1 MKLPLLLGL
10 SLVIS
15 TVFAPSAALAGERCE
30 TESCRAQ
37 IERFQRY
44 AQNGSFEAMLI
55 LAVAYANGEGV
66 EQDIDKAR
74 QWMKESIRL
83 RNPQAFH
90 VKSSWRRHGV
100 VFEQDIE
107 RADHFRDRAI
117 ELGFAPAMYEKAI
130 DLLRENRDVD
140 LALELISEAAEQG
153 HPESMYAVARFY
165 EEGVLGEPDLQAAG
179 EIYKHLAVVGHSDAR
194 TRLRAIADEFEQQSE
209 QGQTIARQLREYE
222 NMERIQVRALTG
234 SLEDRLA
241 QMNELLFKH
250 FDNRPPTGSR
260 FRRAHA
266 CGAANPGCRI
276 IYQHGQDFVGHTLME
291 ALGLDRY

>member
-1 MKLPLLLGL
+1 MKLPIIVGL
-10 SLVIS
+10 SLVLS
-15 TVFAPSAALAGERCE
+15 SVFAISPVAAGERCD

-66 EQDIDKAR
+66 EQDIDEAR
-74 QWMKESIRL
+74 KWMKESIRL

-100 VFEQDIE
+100 VFPQDLE

-130 DLLRENRDVD
+130 DLLRANQQVD
-140 LALELISEAAEQG
+140 EALELLSEAAEQG

-165 EEGVLGEPDLQAAG
+165 EEGVLGEQDLRAAG
-179 EIYKHLAVVGHSDAR
+179 EIYKHLAVVGHGDAR
-194 TRLRAIADEFEQQSE
+194 SRLRAIAEEFEQQSE
-209 QGQTIARQLREYE
+209 EGQSIARQLREYE
-222 NMERIQVRALTG
+222 NMERIEVRAMTG

-241 QMNELLFKH
+241 QMNDLLFKH
-250 FDNRPPTGSR
+250 FDNRPPSGTR
-260 FRRAHA
+260 IRRAHA
-266 CGAANPGCRI
+266 CSGFGCSV
-276 IYQHGQDFVGHTLME
+276 IYQRGESDFVGPTLLE
-291 ALGLDRY
+291 ALGMDR